1 MTAADAPEAVENDQ
15 RMAGARGSGVCLATV
30 ATASFLPGALVTV
43 GSFLKVHPRFAGD
56 VVVIH
61 DGLPEASREAL
72 RLAFGRVR
80 FAPVSSELRDRAAGL
95 GAAHPRLA
103 AVLPALYKI
112 EAFRLV
118 GYRKVLFCDG
128 DLLFRRPVSELF
140 DARDAL
146 ICCGDYAF
154 LRGLFRDAAKF
165 TPTDDPAGALRRTFN
180 DGFLLLD
187 ASLVGERTHA
197 DLVAM
202 IAPETWRS
210 PDVAH
215 GMQFLSNRY
224 FAGRQTLVSS
234 TYNYLMR
241 SAVQIREREGL
252 AARDAKVLHFNSPAK
267 PWMPNAMLR
276 RDNLWLPSS
285 VLKLWCDAWADA
297 VTDVHLRR
305 HAASRR
311 TEAAAVPRTSPA
323 GSDVAQGTCCD

>member
-30 ATASFLPGALVTV
+30 ATANFLPGALVTV
-43 GSFLKVHPRFAGD
+43 SSFLKVHPRFAGD

-61 DGLPEASREAL
+61 DGLPEASREVL
-72 RLAFGRVR
+72 SLAFGRVR
-80 FAPVSSELRDRAAGL
+80 FASVSSELRDRAAGL
-95 GAAHPRLA
+95 GAAHPMLA
-103 AVLPALYKI
+103 AALPALYKI
-112 EAFRLV
+112 EAFRLA
-118 GYRKVLFCDG
+118 GYRKVLFCDS

-154 LRGLFRDAAKF
+154 LRGLFRDAATF

-187 ASLVGERTHA
+187 ASLVGERTYA

-202 IAPETWRS
+202 ITPETWRS
-210 PDVAH
+210 ADVVADVVH

-224 FAGRQTLVSS
+224 FAGRQILVSS
-234 TYNYLMR
+234 TYNYLMK
-241 SAVQIREREGL
+241 SAVHIRDREGL
-252 AARDAKVLHFNSPAK
+252 AARDAKVLHFNSPVK

-276 RDNLWLPSS
+276 RDRLWLPSS
-285 VLKLWCDAWADA
+285 VLKLWFDAWADA

-305 HAASRR
+305 YAASRR
-311 TEAAAVPRTSPA
+311 TETAVLPRTSPA
-323 GSDVAQGTCCD
+323 GSDIVQS

>member
-1 MTAADAPEAVENDQ
+1 MTTVGAPEAVENDQ
-15 RMAGARGSGVCLATV
+15 RTAGARGSGVCLATV
-30 ATASFLPGALVTV
+30 ATENFLPGALVTV
-43 GSFLKVHPRFAGD
+43 GSFLKAHPRFAGD

-80 FAPVSSELRDRAAGL
+80 FVSVSSELRDRAAGL

-118 GYRKVLFCDG
+118 GYRKVLFCDS

-215 GMQFLSNRY
+215 GMQFLINRR

-234 TYNYLMR
+234 TYNYLMK
-241 SAVQIREREGL
+241 SAVHIQDREGL

-276 RDNLWLPSS
+276 RDKLWLPSS
-285 VLKLWCDAWADA
+285 VLKLWFDAWADV

-305 HAASRR
+305 HAASKA
-311 TEAAAVPRTSPA
+311 EDA
-323 GSDVAQGTCCD
+323 